1 MKNNDNQPWISPL
14 KKIPTVL
21 TPIVRA
27 QEKHYGQI
35 LNPTRWWG
43 RFPFLFWLVAFFRWF
58 FGKKRLGDNAYG
70 TGFGDDARIPAV

>member
-43 RFPFLFWLVAFFRWF
+43 RFPFL
-58 FGKKRLGDNAYG
+58 
-70 TGFGDDARIPAV
+70 